1 MIIDKGPE
9 KIADIFKQRAEKIKL
24 QAVKRAPAFA
34 WQDLALKVIQDLNIP
49 NFKRSSVFQV
59 CKQKPRVYIEKC
71 LNDTKELCQSGE
83 KWKYFFKIIGGK
95 GEKPACPVGR
105 L

>member
-1 MIIDKGPE
+1 MPIDKGLE
-9 KIADIFKQRAEKIKL
+9 KIGDLFSRKPSKL
-24 QAVKRAPAFA
+24 PTFA
-34 WQDLALKVIQDLNIP
+34 WQELALRVINELSIP

-59 CKQKPRVYIEKC
+59 CKQKSRIYIEKC

-83 KWKYFFKIIGGK
+83 KWKYFFKVIAGDK
-95 GEKPACPVGR
+95 KEK